1 MLARQYIQKWAEEG
15 FLFIRV
21 PTGEV
26 RRVGFQSIDH
36 SKHLGTQTGYHAYM
50 HRGDGKNFGVVFTN
64 ETRVDCSFTA
74 PTALIPNADPEQAWW
89 VFPPSHRDDGGK
101 VLSFAG
107 NKPA

>member
-101 VLSFAG
+101 VLSFGG